1 MSQMFS
7 TKYTQQGKRHVTQ
20 FDSWCDPVVLVAVN
34 GHDSGVLVSKDDD
47 DGISAVA
54 ATLAEKYTNT
64 NTLATI
70 AQSLGKP
77 GVAMFLQN
85 LFPGDAGSRSGD
97 MGEILAT
104 SYLEEELEYTV
115 GPSRLEHRDHPTWA
129 MRGDDVLGARID
141 STSGLQLAKGEA
153 KSGTRI
159 YEKTVIEAREGL
171 MRESGLPSEHS
182 LTQFAARLI
191 AAGSP
196 ALGIAVMEQQLK
208 SGIRPDMVLH
218 LMFLF
223 TQNDPTKHMTTDL
236 TNYSGPIKQ
245 LALNLRVTGHQRFIS
260 TAYEQ
265 APSYAP

>member
-1 MSQMFS
+1 M
-7 TKYTQQGKRHVTQ
+7 TQ
-20 FDSWCDPVVLVAVN
+20 FDSWCDPEVLVVIN
-34 GHDSGVLVSKDDD
+34 GHTSGVLVSKNDD

-54 ATLAEKYTNT
+54 ETLAEKYTNT
-64 NTLATI
+64 NTLAAI

-77 GVAMFLQN
+77 GVARFLQN

-104 SYLEEELEYTV
+104 SYLEEELNYTV

-141 STSGLQLAKGEA
+141 PTSGLQLAKGEA
-153 KSGTRI
+153 KSRTRI
-159 YEKTVIEAREGL
+159 YEKTVEEARKGL
-171 MRESGLPSEHS
+171 LRESGLPSQHS
-182 LTQFAARLI
+182 LTQFATRLI
-191 AAGSP
+191 ADGNRT
-196 ALGIAVMEQQLK
+196 LGLAVMDHQLT

-223 TQNDPTKHMTTDL
+223 TQNDPTKHVTTDL
-236 TNYSGPIKQ
+236 TGYSGPIRQ
-245 LALNLRVTGHQRFIS
+245 LALILRVTAHQRFIS